1 MRHLCQ
7 RKNNYI
13 VLNSHYM
20 DINFGDFSMKLFK
33 HKRLTHQ
40 VIFVAVAILV
50 IWLVNTTVSNSPPTP
65 EEKVV
70 ANIPEN
76 NPLLEDVDLMVWA
89 RDAALASFTYQPQAL
104 HTSINGCANYYTQEG
119 WKNFYT
125 ALRASHNLDAIR
137 DKHYTVTAK
146 SLQSPQILDR
156 GVDGNVY
163 SWRVQLPVEVQWHST
178 SGDITQKLMVTMK
191 VRRTNK
197 PMDYSGPG
205 VAIEKFIAIPVA
217 TNSESSIQQLAKL

>member
-1 MRHLCQ
+1 
-7 RKNNYI
+7 
-13 VLNSHYM
+13 
-20 DINFGDFSMKLFK
+20 MKLFR
-33 HKRLTHQ
+33 HKRITTQ
-40 VIFVAVAILV
+40 VIFAAVAVLA
-50 IWLVNTTVSNSPPTP
+50 IWLVNTTVANSPPTP
-65 EEKVV
+65 EVKVV
-70 ANIPEN
+70 ANVPEN

-89 RDAALASFTYQPQAL
+89 RDAALASFTFQE
-104 HTSINGCANYYTQEG
+104 HTLNNKITGCANYYTQEG
-119 WKNFYT
+119 WQNFYT
-125 ALRASHNLDAIR
+125 ALRASHNLDVIR
-137 DKHYTVTAK
+137 NKHYTVTAK

-205 VAIEKFIAIPVA
+205 VAIDKFIAIPVA
-217 TNSESSIQQLAKL
+217 SNSDSSNQQVAQN